1 MTTGAQAEVYADHFI
16 ANHLKAIGGGKT
28 YAQLSAQSL
37 AAAHE
42 HRARGPGRRPC
53 SRARPCAACCSTP
66 TPSARWA
73 SCGIAAIAAFIAALV
88 MLILGGLG
96 LMHAR
101 RTSPATDILSGH
113 PGPAP
118 APGTAPQQTTHSSGN
133 GLPATVPGNSA
144 GPSV

>member
-1 MTTGAQAEVYADHFI
+1 MKVLIIVLVVVVVVVLVLLG
-16 ANHLKAIGGGKT
+16 
-28 YAQLSAQSL
+28 L
-37 AAAHE
+37 AMASRIVKQYE
-42 HRARGPGRRPC
+42 RG
-53 SRARPCAACCSTP
+53 
-66 TPSARWA
+66 
-73 SCGIAAIAAFIAALV
+73 V